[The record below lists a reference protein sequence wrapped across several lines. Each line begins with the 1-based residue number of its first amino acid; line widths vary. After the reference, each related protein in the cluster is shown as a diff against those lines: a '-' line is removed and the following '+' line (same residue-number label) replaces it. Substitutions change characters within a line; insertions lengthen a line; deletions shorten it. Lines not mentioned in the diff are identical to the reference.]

1 MRSNQ
6 IIRTVVLF
14 LCTITLFASTAVA
27 GTSYGKGINLQETTP
42 ISKIYDDPGTY
53 VGKTVKVEGLIVDV
67 CSTRG
72 CWMSIAS
79 DRAFETL
86 RIKVTDGEIVFP
98 ITARGRK
105 SAVQGT
111 VQEISM
117 TREQAIEFK
126 KHQAEESGNPFDPAS
141 VTGAVKLYQIKA
153 TGAVIE

>member
-1 MRSNQ
+1 
-6 IIRTVVLF
+6 
-14 LCTITLFASTAVA
+14 VA
-27 GTSYGKGINLQETTP
+27 GTPYGKGINLQETTP

>member
-1 MRSNQ
+1 MKFNQ
-6 IIRTVVLF
+6 IIRIVILL
-14 LCTITLFASTAVA
+14 LCTIALFAGTAVA
-27 GTSYGKGINLQETTP
+27 GTPYGKGINLQETTP

-98 ITARGRK
+98 ITARGKK

-126 KHQAEESGNPFDPAS
+126 KHQAEERGNPFDPAS

>member
-1 MRSNQ
+1 MKFNQ
-6 IIRTVVLF
+6 IIRIVILL
-14 LCTITLFASTAVA
+14 LCTITLFAGTAVA
-27 GTSYGKGINLQETTP
+27 GTPYGKGINLQETTP